1 VTVRELRTA
10 DLDWVVE
17 RLATRRAGLVP
28 FAPVYWR
35 PARDADQVHRRFL
48 ESVLGRGVVGFR
60 TDDSVMIAAPGRG
73 GSWTVDDASVGG
85 DQWAGDGQL
94 LWNAVC
100 AAIGGG
106 QVRLVCPAPEPERR
120 RFAEEQGL
128 RLRTSWWH
136 ATVGAAGRARSDGR
150 PDVDG
155 ATATLVPAPP
165 IYDPGGPILF
175 LTDVRD
181 ASRAL
186 ASAREEAARLGAPV
200 VVVDQPATDHALD
213 AVLTGTEFYCHCGFF
228 TGTIAG

>member
-1 VTVRELRTA
+1 VIVRELTEE

-17 RLATRRAGLVP
+17 RLAMRRAGLVP

-35 PARDADQVHRRFL
+35 PARDADEVHRRFL
-48 ESVLGRGVVGFR
+48 ESVLGRGGVGFR
-60 TDDSVMIAAPGRG
+60 TADAVMIAAPGRG
-73 GSWTVDDASVGG
+73 GIWTVDDAAVGG
-85 DQWAGDGQL
+85 DQWAGSGQL
-94 LWNAVC
+94 LWDAVC

-106 QVRLVCPAPEPERR
+106 QVRFVCPTPEAERR
-120 RFAEEQGL
+120 RFADEQGL

-136 ATVGAAGRARSDGR
+136 ATVAPARRARGDGG
-150 PDVDG
+150 PHVDG

-200 VVVDQPATDHALD
+200 VVVDQPATDDALN
-213 AVLTGTEFYCHCGFF
+213 AVLTEAGFYCHCEFL
-228 TGTIAG
+228 TGTVAG